1 MFALELLFE
10 GGDFLVLGVVGGG
23 LGAGGLEG
31 GDALLEENL
40 LPLVELRDGDAGLGA
55 DLGDGLAFEQVFS
68 QDRDLG
74 GGREMPSFGRAHD
87 GHSRVECRHLSR
99 ARQFP
104 SSAEA
109 EHEFGKKCVQLS
121 GWSDECRHGPS
132 PSMDSTSTNKASPA
146 IA

>member
-87 GHSRVECRHLSR
+87 GPPEWSVVTSAALVNFQVQQ
-99 ARQFP
+99 RQNSMTP
-104 SSAEA
+104 SL
-109 EHEFGKKCVQLS
+109 FTCQ
-121 GWSDECRHGPS
+121 
-132 PSMDSTSTNKASPA
+132 
-146 IA
+146 